1 MPSKIIHYA
10 FGDNRELMITVL
22 AGGTGSIK
30 LIRGLASSSNK
41 LSIISNTGDNIWLYG
56 LYICPDVDTVLY
68 GLANILDRRKGW
80 GIKNDSYEFLRQ
92 MEILGEETWFKIGD
106 RDLATHVLRTR
117 MLGDGKSLTFIT
129 DWMRTRYA
137 INSKI
142 IPATDDPIETRV
154 LTNLGEMHIQ
164 EFWVKHRAKPKV
176 VGVKYYAP
184 KRVRVNPKAIQAI
197 RDSKLIIIPP
207 ANPISSIGP
216 MLSIERFK
224 RNLIKKK
231 QKVIAVSPIIGK
243 TAVSG
248 PAIKYME
255 AMRLPASPYGV
266 AKYYSTFAANI
277 VISRADP
284 DSSRRI
290 AATGMKVYETDILMK
305 TRKDEDRLASYIIS
319 QSGVD

>member
-10 FGDNRELMITVL
+10 FDDNRELMITVL

-56 LYICPDVDTVLY
+56 LYICPDIDTVLY

-164 EFWVKHRAKPKV
+164 EFWVKHRANPKV

-216 MLSIERFK
+216 MLSIEPFK
-224 RNLIKKK
+224 RNLVKKK

-255 AMRLPASPYGV
+255 AMRLPASSYGV

-277 VISRADP
+277 VISRGDL

>member
-1 MPSKIIHYA
+1 
-10 FGDNRELMITVL
+10 MITVL

-56 LYICPDVDTVLY
+56 LYICPDIDTVLY

>member
-1 MPSKIIHYA
+1 
-10 FGDNRELMITVL
+10 MITVL

-56 LYICPDVDTVLY
+56 LYICPDIDTVLY

-164 EFWVKHRAKPKV
+164 EFWVKHRANPKV

-216 MLSIERFK
+216 MLSIEPFK
-224 RNLIKKK
+224 RNLVKKK

-255 AMRLPASPYGV
+255 AMRLPASSYGV

-277 VISRADP
+277 VISRGDL

>member
-1 MPSKIIHYA
+1 
-10 FGDNRELMITVL
+10 MITVL

-56 LYICPDVDTVLY
+56 LYICPDIDTVLY

-164 EFWVKHRAKPKV
+164 EFWVKHRANPKV
-176 VGVKYYAP
+176 VGVRYYAP

-216 MLSIERFK
+216 MLSIEPFK
-224 RNLIKKK
+224 RNLVKKK

-255 AMRLPASPYGV
+255 AMRLPASSYGV

-277 VISRADP
+277 VISRGDL

>member
-1 MPSKIIHYA
+1 
-10 FGDNRELMITVL
+10 MITVL

-56 LYICPDVDTVLY
+56 LYICPDIDTVLY

-224 RNLIKKK
+224 RNLVKKK

-266 AKYYSTFAANI
+266 AEYYSTFAANI
-277 VISRADP
+277 VISRGDL

>member
-1 MPSKIIHYA
+1 LPSKIIHYA
-10 FGDNRELMITVL
+10 FDDNRELMITVL

-56 LYICPDVDTVLY
+56 LYICPDIDTVLY

-164 EFWVKHRAKPKV
+164 EFWVKHRANPKV

-216 MLSIERFK
+216 MLSIEPFK
-224 RNLIKKK
+224 RNLVKKK

-255 AMRLPASPYGV
+255 AMRLPASSYGV

-277 VISRADP
+277 VISRGDL

>member
-1 MPSKIIHYA
+1 
-10 FGDNRELMITVL
+10 MITVL

-30 LIRGLASSSNK
+30 LIRGLASSSNT
-41 LSIISNTGDNIWLYG
+41 LTIISNTGDNIWLHG
-56 LYICPDVDTVLY
+56 LYICPDIDTVLY
-68 GLANILDRRKGW
+68 GLGDILDRRKGW
-80 GIKNDSYEFLRQ
+80 GIKNDSFEFLRQ
-92 MEILGEETWFKIGD
+92 MEILGEETWFRIGD
-106 RDLATHVLRTR
+106 RDLATHVLRTK
-117 MLGDGKSLTFIT
+117 MLSDGKSLTFIT
-129 DWMRTRYA
+129 DWMRNRYG

-142 IPATDDPIETRV
+142 IPATDDHIETKV
-154 LTNLGEMHIQ
+154 LTNFGEMHIQ

-176 VGVKYYAP
+176 VGVRYDTL
-184 KRVRVNPKAIQAI
+184 KRVRVNPKAIKAI

-216 MLSIERFK
+216 MLAIESFK
-224 RNLIKKK
+224 RNLVKEK

-243 TAVSG
+243 AAVSG
-248 PAIKYME
+248 PAIKYMR

-266 AKYYSTFAANI
+266 AKYYSTLAANI
-277 VISRADP
+277 VISRGDS

-290 AATGMKVYETDILMK
+290 SGIGMKVYETDILMK

>member
-1 MPSKIIHYA
+1 
-10 FGDNRELMITVL
+10 MITVL

-30 LIRGLASSSNK
+30 LIRGLASSSNT
-41 LSIISNTGDNIWLYG
+41 LTIISNTGDNIWLHG
-56 LYICPDVDTVLY
+56 LYICPDIDTVLY
-68 GLANILDRRKGW
+68 GLGDILDRRKGW
-80 GIKNDSYEFLRQ
+80 GIKNDSFEFLRQ
-92 MEILGEETWFKIGD
+92 MEILGEETWFRIGD
-106 RDLATHVLRTR
+106 RDLATHVLRTK
-117 MLGDGKSLTFIT
+117 MLSDGKSLTFIT
-129 DWMRTRYA
+129 DWMRNRYG

-142 IPATDDPIETRV
+142 IPATDDHIETKV
-154 LTNLGEMHIQ
+154 LTNFGEMNIQ

-176 VGVKYYAP
+176 VGVRYDTP
-184 KRVRVNPKAIQAI
+184 KRVRVNPKAIKAI

-216 MLSIERFK
+216 MLAIESFK
-224 RNLIKKK
+224 RNLVKEK

-243 TAVSG
+243 AAVSG
-248 PAIKYME
+248 PAIKYMK

-277 VISRADP
+277 VISRGDS

-290 AATGMKVYETDILMK
+290 SGIGMKVYETDILMK

>member
-1 MPSKIIHYA
+1 
-10 FGDNRELMITVL
+10 MITVL

-41 LSIISNTGDNIWLYG
+41 LSIISNIGDNIWLYG
-56 LYICPDVDTVLY
+56 LYICPDIDTVLY
-68 GLANILDRRKGW
+68 GLANILDRRKSW

-117 MLGDGKSLTFIT
+117 MLGDGKSLTFVT

-216 MLSIERFK
+216 MLSIERLK
-224 RNLIKKK
+224 RNLVKKK

-277 VISRADP
+277 VISRGDP